1 LRTANRISSVNE
13 LRWFL
18 VVLVFSIPLAGQ
30 DRNPADYERYLI
42 PVLTAAP
49 LPGAYG
55 AQWQTTLWLRNEGP
69 ATLDAF
75 PLTPDCIS
83 SAFCFQQVRP
93 YPAFQPQQTGW
104 HTLPYVRPF
113 GVGGGLGLS
122 GIFLYVERAHAEQ
135 LSMRLGVGD
144 VSRTPPGNTQIPIVP
159 ESAFFAT
166 TRSILGVPVLPTTR
180 VALRIYTADPRPEA
194 RVTVRIHEMAPRL
207 IQSAPYIDPPAV
219 LAERTFTF
227 AYDEAQD
234 QCGRVGCD
242 ESLRYLPGIVQI
254 NNILDA
260 FPELATAGEQPL
272 GVRIEIEPATP
283 DLRYWPLVTTTRDV
297 DGFVSVFTV
306 R

>member
-1 LRTANRISSVNE
+1 MNR
-13 LRWFL
+13 LRWLLVFL
-18 VVLVFSIPLAGQ
+18 LFSIPVAGQ

-42 PVLTAAP
+42 PVLTGPP

-55 AQWQTTLWLRNEGP
+55 AQWQTTLWLRNDG
-69 ATLDAF
+69 ATTLDAF

-83 SAFCFQQVRP
+83 SASCFQQVRP
-93 YPAFQPQQTGW
+93 APAFQPQQTGW
-104 HTLPYVRPF
+104 HVLPYVRPF

-122 GIFLYVERAHAEQ
+122 GIFLYVERSRAEQ
-135 LSMRLGVGD
+135 LSMRLAVGD
-144 VSRTPPGNTQIPIVP
+144 VSRTPPGSTQIPIVP
-159 ESAFFAT
+159 ESEFLAS
-166 TRSILGVPVLPTTR
+166 TRSILGVPVGPATR
-180 VALRIYTADPRPEA
+180 VALRIYTADA
-194 RVTVRIHEMAPRL
+194 RAGAEVNVRIYEMAPRL
-207 IQSAPYIDPPAV
+207 IQNVPYIDPAV
-219 LAERTFTF
+219 MIGERTFTF
-227 AYDEAQD
+227 AYDEGQD

-260 FPELATAGEQPL
+260 FPELATAREQPF

-283 DLRYWPLVTTTRDV
+283 DLHYWPLVTATRDV